1 MSKFDFETYCKLI
14 QEHQPKR
21 GHAVPPIML
30 GLAKSPVVDKYDLS
44 SMSMII
50 CGAAPLSS
58 DIEKAVN
65 DRLGIKVKQG
75 WGMSETSPLGLLNSD
90 YNMRPG
96 SAGQLVS
103 DTVSY
108 FFDWVFSHDIFS
120 LVKLSM

>member
-1 MSKFDFETYCKLI
+1 MSTFDFETYCKLI
-14 QEHQPKR
+14 QQHKPVR

-30 GLAKSPVVDKYDLS
+30 GLAKSPIVDKYDLS
-44 SMSMII
+44 SLSMII

-58 DIEKAVN
+58 SIEKAVY

-75 WGMSETSPLGLLNSD
+75 WGMSEMSPLGLLSSD
-90 YNMRPG
+90 YNMRAG

-108 FFDWVFSHDIFS
+108 IYFSDEKIS
-120 LVKLSM
+120 WSCAVW